1 MSRPS
6 AAEVR
11 LARAWL
17 SRAVE
22 PGRGVVFDL
31 VTELGPVEAARLL
44 RSGEAGAVVG
54 ALAEARRREDRA
66 AEDLADAGRLG
77 ARLVTPE
84 DHEWPD
90 EAVRAMEIAYAR
102 ERAERRAGPPAH
114 DRVELAP
121 PIALWVLGPARLD
134 QLLARSVSLVGSRA
148 ATPYG
153 EHVAAELAHGLAM
166 RRWTVVSGGAFGI
179 DGAVHRGALAADGA
193 TVAIVAGGLR
203 EPYPRAHAALFRR
216 IARAG
221 LLVSELPPDATPQRH
236 RFLVRNRLI
245 AGLTAGTVAVEAGVR
260 SGALATARQALRM
273 DRAVMAVPGPVTSA
287 ESAGVHELLR
297 TRPDVTLVT
306 RTAEVVEMIGAIGAD
321 LAPRPEAPPT
331 ARDGLAPL
339 ARQVLDGLPAV
350 GPTSPDRIA
359 VAAGVPPLEVLR
371 CLPGLEV
378 RGLVE
383 DTPAGWQLTPLARG
397 DPVPRSGSAE
407 PAAAPVRR
415 QSS

>member
-102 ERAERRAGPPAH
+102 ERAERRAGLPAQ

-134 QLLARSVSLVGSRA
+134 QVLARSVSLVGSRA

-153 EHVAAELAHGLAM
+153 EHVAAELAHGLAT

-179 DGAVHRGALAADGA
+179 DGAVHRGALAGRRGHGRRSSPAVSA
-193 TVAIVAGGLR
+193 SPI
-203 EPYPRAHAALFRR
+203 RA
-216 IARAG
+216 
-221 LLVSELPPDATPQRH
+221 ATPRCS
-236 RFLVRNRLI
+236 
-245 AGLTAGTVAVEAGVR
+245 AA
-260 SGALATARQALRM
+260 SLATACW
-273 DRAVMAVPGPVTSA
+273 SA
-287 ESAGVHELLR
+287 SFLR
-297 TRPDVTLVT
+297 TR
-306 RTAEVVEMIGAIGAD
+306 R
-321 LAPRPEAPPT
+321 
-331 ARDGLAPL
+331 
-339 ARQVLDGLPAV
+339 
-350 GPTSPDRIA
+350 
-359 VAAGVPPLEVLR
+359 
-371 CLPGLEV
+371 
-378 RGLVE
+378 
-383 DTPAGWQLTPLARG
+383 
-397 DPVPRSGSAE
+397 RSGIASWSATG
-407 PAAAPVRR
+407 
-415 QSS
+415 SSPG